1 MYYLLSSL
9 TRGGSLGRLRGT
21 QIWLCKCR
29 DWTASR
35 AKPPV
40 RRLSQPHWKREPGGD
55 RRRRRRR
62 RSGEGVKGC
71 NDHKETEADFPSPS
85 AVTHEHFSSIL
96 THTAASHSL
105 QKRFTRSR
113 RGWHLRAEKKKKN
126 PANWHLKRKSSWGK
140 SNLTWSQSYAS
151 TQNTRLDI
159 QLKLK
164 ASWLVPKLC
173 FLTFFC
179 AESPVF

>member
-35 AKPPV
+35 AKPPA
-40 RRLSQPHWKREPGGD
+40 RRPSQPHWKREPGGD

-62 RSGEGVKGC
+62 RWSSEGVKGC

-96 THTAASHSL
+96 THTTASHSL
-105 QKRFTRSR
+105 QKRSHAAEEDGTPEPR
-113 RGWHLRAEKKKKN
+113 EKKKK
-126 PANWHLKRKSSWGK
+126 PLQTG
-140 SNLTWSQSYAS
+140 T
-151 TQNTRLDI
+151 
-159 QLKLK
+159 
-164 ASWLVPKLC
+164 
-173 FLTFFC
+173 
-179 AESPVF
+179 